1 LQHPWLT
8 EAVYDEPLAYEHP
21 EMPEEE
27 DIDGVF
33 DNDEAALES
42 EDVPINM

>member
-1 LQHPWLT
+1 MHHPWLT

-21 EMPEEE
+21 EMPEPEEE

-33 DNDEAALES
+33 DQDEAALES
-42 EDVPINM
+42 EDM